1 MINGLYPSQLGA
13 AEEMRNSHYRNL
25 SRIVNKNKMNV
36 SWLPSDFMAITR
48 RKRTNHVHIW

>member
-36 SWLPSDFMAITR
+36 SWLPSEFMAITR